1 MDSTFA
7 VGQLFSDYQTLEKQ
21 VKDFETRNFVKL
33 SKSDCRKISASAAR
47 CLDKKFNEGI
57 IYSQLKYSC
66 CHGGKAYKSRSTGDR
81 PNHTSG
87 KIGCPFVLRLKAT
100 KDGQSLEIMPV
111 S

>member
-47 CLDKKFNEGI
+47 CPDKNFNEGI

-66 CHGGKAYKSRSTGDR
+66 CHGGKAYKSRSTGDK
-81 PNHTSG
+81 PNQTS
-87 KIGCPFVLRLKAT
+87 
-100 KDGQSLEIMPV
+100 
-111 S
+111 